1 VRILATLAGG
11 LVGGVAGYF
20 IGVVMACDWLYPTS
34 NLCGIYGVFFTGP
47 LGLIG
52 GAVAGWVASRPAGR

>member
-1 VRILATLAGG
+1 MRILATLAGG
-11 LVGGVAGYF
+11 LVGGVF
-20 IGVVMACDWLYPTS
+20 IGVVMACDWVYPTS
-34 NLCGIYGVFFTGP
+34 NLCRIYGVSFTGP